1 MIKNRKTVYTAPQTQ
16 VVKVNVEH
24 LCDVGVTTSG
34 VNEED
39 VLGKENN
46 FDMNDEWGSPWEE

>member
-16 VVKVNVEH
+16 VVKVNVER

>member
-16 VVKVNVEH
+16 VVKVNVER

-34 VNEED
+34 VNEGD
-39 VLGKENN
+39 ALRNPN
-46 FDMNDEWGSPWEE
+46 TLAMNAARASPREE

>member
-16 VVKVNVEH
+16 LVKVNVER

>member
-16 VVKVNVEH
+16 VVKVNVER
-24 LCDVGVTTSG
+24 LCDVGVRTSG

>member
-16 VVKVNVEH
+16 VVKVNVER

-39 VLGKENN
+39 VLGKEYN

>member
-16 VVKVNVEH
+16 VVKVNVER
-24 LCDVGVTTSG
+24 LCDVGVTTSE
-34 VNEED
+34 VNEKD

>member
-16 VVKVNVEH
+16 VVKGNVER

>member
-1 MIKNRKTVYTAPQTQ
+1 MIKNRKTVYTAPRTQ
-16 VVKVNVEH
+16 VVKVNVER

>member
-16 VVKVNVEH
+16 VVKVNVER

-34 VNEED
+34 VNDED

>member
-16 VVKVNVEH
+16 MVKVNVER

>member
-16 VVKVNVEH
+16 VVKVNVER
-24 LCDVGVTTSG
+24 LCDVGVITSG

>member
-1 MIKNRKTVYTAPQTQ
+1 MIKNRKTIYTAPQTQ
-16 VVKVNVEH
+16 VVKVNVER

>member
-16 VVKVNVEH
+16 VVKVNVER

-46 FDMNDEWGSPWEE
+46 YDMNDEWGSPWEE

>member
-16 VVKVNVEH
+16 VVKVNVER
-24 LCDVGVTTSG
+24 LCDVGVTTNG
-34 VNEED
+34 VNEGD

>member
-16 VVKVNVEH
+16 VVKVNVER

-34 VNEED
+34 VNEKD

-46 FDMNDEWGSPWEE
+46 FDMNDEWGSPWKE

>member
-16 VVKVNVEH
+16 VVKVNVER
-24 LCDVGVTTSG
+24 LCAVGVTTSG
-34 VNEED
+34 VNEKD

>member
-1 MIKNRKTVYTAPQTQ
+1 MIKNRTTVYTAPQTQ
-16 VVKVNVEH
+16 VVKVNVER

-34 VNEED
+34 VNEKD

>member
-16 VVKVNVEH
+16 VVKVNVER

-34 VNEED
+34 VNEGD
-39 VLGKENN
+39 ILGKENN

>member
-1 MIKNRKTVYTAPQTQ
+1 MIKNRKIVYTAPQTQ
-16 VVKVNVEH
+16 VVKVNVER

-34 VNEED
+34 VNEKD

>member
-16 VVKVNVEH
+16 VVKVNVER

-34 VNEED
+34 GNEED